1 MINSITIEG
10 RITKDIELKQFNDTK
25 VLNNTIAVY
34 GGKDAN
40 GNDITHFFDF
50 KAFNYVAEQLSNQ
63 ALKGSKIVLNG
74 VLKQDKWTSDDK
86 TMSKVVIY
94 ADSVVIAEKKELNET
109 NVKDKV
115 KETANKMKVSEE
127 DLPY

>member
-1 MINSITIEG
+1 MINNIVIEG

-25 VLNNTIAVY
+25 IIQNTIAVY

-40 GNDITHFFDF
+40 GNDITYFFDF

-74 VLKQDKWTSDDK
+74 VLKQDKWQQDDK
-86 TMSKVVIY
+86 TMSKVLIY
-94 ADSVVIAEKKELNET
+94 ADSVVIATTEKKET
-109 NVKDKV
+109 DVKEKV
-115 KETANKMKVSEE
+115 KNVANNMKMNDP
-127 DLPY
+127 DLPF

>member
-1 MINSITIEG
+1 MINNITIEG

-25 VLNNTIAVY
+25 VINNTIAVY
-34 GGKDAN
+34 GGKDSN
-40 GNDITHFFDF
+40 ETEITFFFDF
-50 KAFNYVAEQLSNQ
+50 KAFNFVAEQLSKN
-63 ALKGSKIVLNG
+63 ARKGARIVLNG
-74 VLKQDKWTSDDK
+74 VLKQDKWQQDDK

-94 ADSVVIAEKKELNET
+94 ADSVVIADRKDEVNES

-115 KETANKMKVSEE
+115 KETASKLSMD

>member
-1 MINSITIEG
+1 MINNITIEG
-10 RITKDIELKQFNDTK
+10 RLTKDIELKEFGNTK

-34 GGKDAN
+34 GGKDSN
-40 GNDITHFFDF
+40 ENELTFFFDF
-50 KAFNYVAEQLSNQ
+50 KAFNFVAEQLSKN
-63 ALKGSKIVLNG
+63 ARKGARIVLNG
-74 VLKQDKWTSDDK
+74 VLKQDKWQQDDK

-94 ADSVVIAEKKELNET
+94 ADSVVIADRKEEVNES

-115 KETANKMKVSEE
+115 KEVAEKLTN